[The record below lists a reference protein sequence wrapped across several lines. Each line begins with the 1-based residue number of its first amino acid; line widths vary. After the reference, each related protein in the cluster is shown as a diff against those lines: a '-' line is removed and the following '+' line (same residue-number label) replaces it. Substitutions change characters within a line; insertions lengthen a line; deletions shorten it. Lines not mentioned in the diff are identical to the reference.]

1 MIIIIIIFAKG
12 INHSRVRAGDRAGGL
27 GGEWG
32 GVGERFW
39 PQSEREIAAT

>member
-12 INHSRVRAGDRAGGL
+12 INHSRVRAGDRAGGR
-27 GGEWG
+27 EESG

-39 PQSEREIAAT
+39 PQSEHEIAAT